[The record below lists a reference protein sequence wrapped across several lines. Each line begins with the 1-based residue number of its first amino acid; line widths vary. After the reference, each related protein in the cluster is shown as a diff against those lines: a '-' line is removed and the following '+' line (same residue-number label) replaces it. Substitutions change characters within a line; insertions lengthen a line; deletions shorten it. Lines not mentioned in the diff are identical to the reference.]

1 MKVSTARRIL
11 GVFQRLPVRV
21 YIWSLDR
28 QITWTPSRK
37 IRRNHTFT
45 SETIAGRNIGWLD
58 KHNTTRGVIIHL
70 HGGGYTSGPFAQ
82 MWDWLAELT
91 HRTGL
96 AAAMIDYRLGSEAPY
111 PAAPDDA
118 EAVLKALGAT
128 GVLGPDTPWAL
139 IGDSAGGGLS
149 VVTCRRLLDQGSPV
163 PDCLVLASPFVDM
176 RLDHPD
182 IPALDPKDPSIS
194 VELLERGKALYAP
207 DEDYNNP
214 ELSPTEARLHDFPP
228 THIRVGTDEIFLPD
242 ITIFN
247 DKLTTAGVETDFH
260 IEPSGIHV
268 YPMLIDDDMCQR
280 ALASQA
286 HFITRHLELDTT
298 AP

>member
-11 GVFQRLPVRV
+11 GIFQRLPVGV
-21 YIWSLDR
+21 YIWSLDN

-45 SETIAGRNIGWLD
+45 SETIAGRNVGWLD
-58 KHNTTRGVIIHL
+58 KHNATHGVIIHL

-82 MWDWLAELT
+82 MWDWLADLAN
-91 HRTGL
+91 RTGL

-118 EAVLKALGAT
+118 EAVLNEMGAS
-128 GVLGPDTPWAL
+128 GVLTPDTPWAL

-149 VVTCRRLLDQGSPV
+149 LVTCRRLLDRGGPV
-163 PDCLVLASPFVDM
+163 PHCLVLASPFVDM
-176 RLDHPD
+176 RLNHPD

-207 DEDYNNP
+207 SQDYNNP
-214 ELSPTEARLHDFPP
+214 ELSPTEARLDDLPP

-260 IEPSGIHV
+260 IEPGGIHV

-280 ALASQA
+280 ALTSQA
-286 HFITRHLELDTT
+286 QFIKRHLELDTT
-298 AP
+298 TP